1 MPSLIKMPL
10 RMAGLIAG
18 LLLAASSTMS
28 PVAAQTPSF
37 SGNPIRLLVGFPAG
51 GTIDVVARLLAEQ
64 MRGDLGTQILVE
76 NTTGAGGQIAAQAL
90 KRATPDG
97 HTLMVAPDHTMVV
110 VPLTMANPGFD
121 PLVDFSPVG
130 QIADY
135 SGAMAVG
142 AGSDVRD
149 LDGFIKK
156 VQADPKLGSVGI
168 AAAGSKPQFAL
179 LAISR
184 EKKVSLNPVPY
195 RGSVPMVQD
204 LVGGHLPAGITAL
217 GDFLEQHAGG
227 QLRIIAITDEKRVP
241 QLPDVPTA
249 LEQGY
254 PMKLN
259 FWLGMFAPAKTPD
272 AVMSA
277 LSAAM
282 MKALAQPMVIER
294 MKALAFEPR
303 PKPPAGMT
311 EEIRADMKYWGPLVE
326 ASGWVKQ

>member
-1 MPSLIKMPL
+1 MPSSIKI
-10 RMAGLIAG
+10 RMAGLVAG
-18 LLLAASSTMS
+18 FFLAAG
-28 PVAAQTPSF
+28 PVAAQAPSF
-37 SGNPIRLLVGFPAG
+37 SSSPIRLLVGFPAG
-51 GTIDVVARLLAEQ
+51 GTIGVVARLLAGQ
-64 MRGDLGTQILVE
+64 MRGDLGTQIVVE
-76 NTTGAGGQIAAQAL
+76 NMTGAGGQIAAQAL
-90 KRATPDG
+90 KRSAPDG

-110 VPLTMANPGFD
+110 IPLTMINPGFD
-121 PLVDFSPVG
+121 PLVDFAAVG

-142 AGSDVRD
+142 AGSDVKD
-149 LDGFIKK
+149 LDGFLKK
-156 VQADPKLGSVGI
+156 IQADPKLGSVGI

-204 LVGGHLPAGITAL
+204 LVGGHLPSGITAL

-227 QLRIIAITDEKRVP
+227 QLRIIAVTDEKRVP
-241 QLPDVPTA
+241 QLPNVPTA
-249 LEQGY
+249 VEQGY

-272 AVMSA
+272 AQMAA
-277 LSAAM
+277 LSASM
-282 MKALAQPMVIER
+282 LKALAQPAVTER
-294 MKALAFEPR
+294 MRALAFEPR

-311 EEIRADMKYWGPLVE
+311 EEITADMKYWGPLVE

>member
-1 MPSLIKMPL
+1 MPSSIRI

-18 LLLAASSTMS
+18 LFLAAG
-28 PVAAQTPSF
+28 PVAAQAPSF
-37 SGNPIRLLVGFPAG
+37 SSGPVRLLVGFPAG

-64 MRGDLGTQILVE
+64 MRVDLGTQIVVE
-76 NTTGAGGQIAAQAL
+76 NMTGAGGQIAAQAL
-90 KRATPDG
+90 KRSAPDG

-110 VPLTMANPGFD
+110 IPLTMINPGFD
-121 PLVDFSPVG
+121 PLADFAAVG

-142 AGSDVRD
+142 AGSDVKD
-149 LDGFIKK
+149 LDGFLKK

-204 LVGGHLPAGITAL
+204 LVGGHLPSGITAL

-227 QLRIIAITDEKRVP
+227 QLRIIAVTDEKRVP
-241 QLPDVPTA
+241 QLPNVPTA
-249 LEQGY
+249 VEQGY

-259 FWLGMFAPAKTPD
+259 FWLGMFAPAKTPG
-272 AVMSA
+272 AVMAA
-277 LSAAM
+277 LSASM
-282 MKALAQPMVIER
+282 LKALAQPAVTER
-294 MKALAFEPR
+294 MRALAFEPR

-311 EEIRADMKYWGPLVE
+311 EEITADMKYWGPLVE